1 MNNDEKNSFVKE
13 QITKATIE
21 LLRKYE
27 LSQISVSQ
35 ITTKAQ
41 VSRNSFYRNY
51 ADKEEILFRHVKNLI
66 SKWDSDYQLIKE
78 DSNADLYGNL
88 FMHLKNNGEFYLLL
102 KKRSLFYL
110 FLNTFIELYGAK
122 TEYDNMT
129 AYVTS
134 FIAYGTYGWIEE
146 WIGRGMQESAETMSV
161 LLSSH
166 GMKGGSQLDKA

>member
-1 MNNDEKNSFVKE
+1 MNNEEKNTFVKE
-13 QITKATIE
+13 QITEATLK
-21 LLRKYE
+21 LLMKYE
-27 LSQISVSQ
+27 LSQISISQ

-51 ADKEEILFRHVKNLI
+51 VDKEDILLKHIKNLI
-66 SKWDSDYQLIKE
+66 SKWDSDYQLVNN
-78 DSNADLYGNL
+78 DSNVELYGSL
-88 FMHLKNNGEFYLLL
+88 FKHLKENSDFYLLL
-102 KKRSLFYL
+102 KKRNLFYL
-110 FLNTFIELYGAK
+110 FLNTYIELYGSK

-146 WIGRGMQESAETMSV
+146 WIGRGMQESAETMSS

-166 GMKGGSQLDKA
+166 GMK